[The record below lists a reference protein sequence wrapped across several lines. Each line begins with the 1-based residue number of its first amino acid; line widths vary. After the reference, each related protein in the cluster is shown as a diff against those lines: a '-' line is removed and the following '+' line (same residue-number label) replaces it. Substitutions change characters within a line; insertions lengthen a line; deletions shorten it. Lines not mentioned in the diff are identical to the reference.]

1 VTNDLGHRL
10 AQAAGDQMTLGAY
23 RRGNRQSWLPGALI
37 DTWVPCARGDAATG
51 VAWPHVYF
59 IQTIGERSREAGSI
73 FCPECR
79 VEMTARRAAGTSAP
93 TISAPLGAKQ
103 PAVPVGPAAPQSALP
118 F

>member
-1 VTNDLGHRL
+1 
-10 AQAAGDQMTLGAY
+10 
-23 RRGNRQSWLPGALI
+23 
-37 DTWVPCARGDAATG
+37 
-51 VAWPHVYF
+51 VYF

-93 TISAPLGAKQ
+93 TISAPPGAKQ
-103 PAVPVGPAAPQSALP
+103 PAVPVGPVAPQSALP